1 MSQST
6 PQSAAPDDLIY
17 ALDDRPAPGPA
28 LLAAVQHVLACFIAI
43 VTPTLVIAGILGLDQ
58 QLPYLLSMGLMVSGV
73 GTFLQARR
81 PWGVGAGMICVQGTS
96 FSFLGA
102 VTAAGLLV
110 KSRGGSPDD
119 MLAMIF
125 GLCFFGAF
133 VEIILSRFLHQLR
146 RIFTPLITG
155 IVITIIGMS
164 LIPVGMTSLG
174 GGSGAD
180 NFGDPGYLG
189 IGALTLLIIVM
200 LGHARSAWLRL
211 SAIAIALAIGTL
223 VAWLTGLA
231 GFTALQQ
238 QPLISL
244 PIPFRYGFDFEWSV
258 FLPIA
263 MIYLITAIESVG
275 DLTAN
280 CLISRQPIEGP
291 RYLERISGGV
301 LGDGVNSMLAA
312 VFNTF
317 PNTTFSQNNGVI
329 QLSGVASRHVGQYV
343 GAILVVLGLFPMLGA
358 VLSQIPQPVLGGA
371 LLMMFGSVAAAGIR
385 ILARVTLDRRS
396 LSIMA
401 VAFGVGLGVASHP
414 ELFDQLPDV
423 VRLLLGS
430 SISAGGLVAIVLNL
444 LLPDHVA
451 REHITSK
458 AETGRVSR

>member
-1 MSQST
+1 MPRST
-6 PQSAAPDDLIY
+6 MQTSSSEELIH
-17 ALDDRPAPGPA
+17 ALEDRPAPGPA

-43 VTPTLVIAGILGLDQ
+43 VTPTLVIAGILGLDR

-81 PWGVGAGMICVQGTS
+81 PWGIGAGMICLQGTS

-102 VTAAGLLV
+102 ITAAGLLV

-133 VEIILSRFLHQLR
+133 VEIVLSRFLHQLR
-146 RIFTPLITG
+146 RIFTPLVTG
-155 IVITIIGMS
+155 VVITIIGMS

-174 GGSGAD
+174 GGEGAD

-189 IGALTLLIIVM
+189 VGALTLLIIVI
-200 LGHARSAWLRL
+200 LGQARNPWLRL
-211 SAIAIALAIGTL
+211 SAIAIALIIGTA
-223 VAWLTGLA
+223 VAWLTGLTR
-231 GFTALQQ
+231 FTTLEA

-291 RYLERISGGV
+291 RYIERISGGV

-343 GAILVVLGLFPMLGA
+343 GAILVVLGLFPVLGA
-358 VLSQIPQPVLGGA
+358 VLSQIPPPVLGGA
-371 LLMMFGSVAAAGIR
+371 LLVMFGSVAAAGIR

-396 LSIMA
+396 LTIMA
-401 VAFGVGLGVASHP
+401 VSFGVGLGVASQP
-414 ELFDQLPDV
+414 AIFEQLPAMV
-423 VRLLLGS
+423 KVLLSS
-430 SISAGGLVAIVLNL
+430 SISAGGLVAMVLNL
-444 LLPDHVA
+444 LLPDHTV
-451 REHITSK
+451 REQAASK
-458 AETGRVSR
+458 AEAGRSTT

>member
-1 MSQST
+1 MSQSN
-6 PQSAAPDDLIY
+6 PPPDSRDDLIH

-43 VTPTLVIAGILGLDQ
+43 VTPTLVIAGILGLDR

-81 PWGVGAGMICVQGTS
+81 PWGIGAGMICVQGTS

-102 VTAAGLLV
+102 ITAAGLMV
-110 KSRGGSPDD
+110 QSRGGSPDD

-133 VEIILSRFLHQLR
+133 VEIFLSRFLHQLR
-146 RIFTPLITG
+146 RIFTPLVTG

-174 GGSGAD
+174 GGDGVD

-189 IGALTLLIIVM
+189 IGALTLLIIVI
-200 LGHARSAWLRL
+200 LGHARNAWLRL
-211 SAIAIALAIGTL
+211 SAIAVALAIGTL
-223 VAWLTGLA
+223 VAWLTGVA
-231 GFTALQQ
+231 GFTSLEE

-343 GAILVVLGLFPMLGA
+343 GVILVILGLFPTLGA

-385 ILARVTLDRRS
+385 ILARVTLNRRS
-396 LSIMA
+396 LTIMA
-401 VAFGVGLGVASHP
+401 VAFGVGLGVASSP
-414 ELFDQLPDV
+414 EIFDQLPEM

-444 LLPDHVA
+444 LLPDHAIRDQVPS
-451 REHITSK
+451 R
-458 AETGRVSR
+458 AETERSAS